1 MPPKPTC
8 KVVKRQGQ
16 KGARI
21 HPKGCEVRTG
31 VSGAGY
37 ATKTKT
43 NKQGLKKVKIKV
55 PGSKHEIIAARH
67 PLSPVADWVRMTYD
81 TGAMSS
87 SMKPAAATKLGYPPQ
102 IVQQQGTPIQIRGVT
117 GSTQALEL
125 DMTFYVKLGPDDWRP
140 VSGKSWVMPNMTS
153 SNLLGVTHI
162 KGLKSSY
169 NIKFV

>member
-21 HPKGCEVRTG
+21 HPKGCQVRTG
-31 VSGAGY
+31 VSGANY

-43 NKQGLKKVKIKV
+43 NKQGQKKVKIKV
-55 PGSKHEIIAARH
+55 PGRKHEIIAARS
-67 PLSPVADWVRMTYD
+67 PLSPIGDWVRMTYD
-81 TGAMSS
+81 TGAMATA
-87 SMKPAAATKLGYPPQ
+87 MKPSAASKLGYPPP
-102 IVQQQGTPIQIRGVT
+102 IVQAEGTPRQIRGVT
-117 GSTQALEL
+117 GYTQSMEL
-125 DMTFYVKLGPDDWRP
+125 NMTFYIKLGPNDWRQ
-140 VSGKSWVMPNMTS
+140 VSGLAWVSPGMTS

>member
-1 MPPKPTC
+1 MFLSIIPMPPKPTC

-55 PGSKHEIIAARH
+55 PGNKAHLLWTASNPDAPQAN
-67 PLSPVADWVRMTYD
+67 WVEMLYD
-81 TGAMSS
+81 TGAQDTTLTQ
-87 SMKPAAATKLGYPPQ
+87 ADATKLG
-102 IVQQQGTPIQIRGVT
+102 
-117 GSTQALEL
+117 
-125 DMTFYVKLGPDDWRP
+125 W
-140 VSGKSWVMPNMTS
+140 
-153 SNLLGVTHI
+153 
-162 KGLKSSY
+162 
-169 NIKFV
+169 